1 MSYSRSQRRRIYAL
15 VAMTLTFTLT
25 TGTTSSLASSA
36 KCKITY
42 SLGTDR
48 TETAPTHGDV
58 DSGST
63 FTLATPPS
71 TNRGAGKT
79 FLG

>member
-1 MSYSRSQRRRIYAL
+1 MSLLHRQRRRFIAV
-15 VAMTLTFTLT
+15 VAMSCALI
-25 TGTTSSLASSA
+25 LAMGSA
-36 KCKITY
+36 SALAASKCHVTY
-42 SLGTDR
+42 SLGSDTS
-48 TETAPTHGDV
+48 ESAPSHGDV